1 MKKNKDDILASLEA
15 NLPKEEIVPVAEE
28 KPEKNQQLKAE
39 AEEDYEFAR
48 ENIRKLINTSI
59 DAVDLMHNLTI
70 DSEHPRAGEV
80 LGNLIKQ
87 SADMNNQLLQLN
99 KQRKELVID
108 DSENNKSVG
117 NTTNNS
123 IFVGT
128 TAELQK
134 LLKQNTTIDIEE

>member
-1 MKKNKDDILASLEA
+1 MKKTKEDMLASLEA
-15 NLPKEEIVPVAEE
+15 NLPKEEIVPVPTPAPNSD
-28 KPEKNQQLKAE
+28 KLKAE

-48 ENIRKLINTSI
+48 ENIRRLIGTSI
-59 DAVDLMHNLTI
+59 EAVDLMHNLTM

-99 KQRKELVID
+99 KQRRELVSD
-108 DSENNKSVG
+108 EDVPKSSS
-117 NTTNNS
+117 TTNNA

-128 TAELQK
+128 TTELQK
-134 LLKQNTTIDIEE
+134 LLKAETHPPIDI

>member
-1 MKKNKDDILASLEA
+1 MKKSKEDILAQLES
-15 NLPKEEIVPVAEE
+15 NIPKEQIVPV
-28 KPEKNQQLKAE
+28 KTPGPDSDKLKAE

-48 ENIRKLINTSI
+48 DNIRKLIGTSI
-59 DAVDLMHNLTI
+59 DAVDLLHNLTI

-108 DSENNKSVG
+108 DSDHNKSVG

-128 TAELQK
+128 TTELQK